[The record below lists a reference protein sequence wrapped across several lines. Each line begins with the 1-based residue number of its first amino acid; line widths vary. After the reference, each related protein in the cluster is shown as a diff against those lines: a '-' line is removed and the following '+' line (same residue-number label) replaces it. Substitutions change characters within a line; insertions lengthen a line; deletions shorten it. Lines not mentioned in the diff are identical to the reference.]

1 MKKILTLIILI
12 LSVQVVTAMY
22 GGETEVIQHFD
33 KCSSLKVDI
42 MGTLPIN
49 KTEYTF
55 LNCSETNENIW
66 ECDCFDGFDLVIET
80 KVNTINN
87 YLIEM
92 TYSYSGEEI
101 VYLSSGRSHNFI
113 CGDWSECIDG
123 TKSMFC
129 YKRYDK
135 GINYTKTKECYI
147 NTTTD
152 EIIIIKEPETDVIVN
167 KTIEPDI
174 KEPEVKDEKSY
185 KLLIIIL
192 SILALLIITIT
203 LGIIKVKKIRR
214 KQK

>member
-42 MGTLPIN
+42 IGTLPIN

-55 LNCSETNENIW
+55 LDCSEISENKW
-66 ECDCFDGFDLVIET
+66 ECNCFDGFDLIITT
-80 KVNTINN
+80 KPNTINN

-129 YKRYDK
+129 YKRQDR
-135 GINYTKTKECYI
+135 GINYTKTKPCYMDI
-147 NTTTD
+147 TTD
-152 EIIIIKEPETDVIVN
+152 EIIKEPETNIIVN

-192 SILALLIITIT
+192 SILALLIITII
-203 LGIIKVKKIRR
+203 LGITKVKKNRR

>member
-55 LNCSETNENIW
+55 LNCSEILENKW
-66 ECDCFDGFDLVIET
+66 KCNCFDGFDLVIET

-129 YKRYDK
+129 YKRQDR
-135 GINYTKTKECYI
+135 GINYTKTKPCYMDI
-147 NTTTD
+147 TTD
-152 EIIIIKEPETDVIVN
+152 EIIKEPETNIIVN

-192 SILALLIITIT
+192 SILLIIIIT
-203 LGIIKVKKIRR
+203 LVIIKVKKIRR

>member
-1 MKKILTLIILI
+1 MIKKLLPILVMFLLFINI
-12 LSVQVVTAMY
+12 VTAIY

-129 YKRYDK
+129 YKRQDR
-135 GINYTKTKECYI
+135 GINYTKTKPCYMDI
-147 NTTTD
+147 TTD
-152 EIIIIKEPETDVIVN
+152 EIIKEPETNIIVN

-192 SILALLIITIT
+192 SILALLIITII
-203 LGIIKVKKIRR
+203 LGITKVKKNRR